1 MMLALRNPE
10 AASVDLVAVFQE
22 QCWARAHLYAEGEL
36 ELHDAVDELQNSA
49 MNNGLVAAIGQDAVQ
64 TMMADA
70 FGAVRE
76 RTNELATASAW
87 EFGEAYDDHRGVLDP
102 STVNE
107 LDLLLEQSDPARFGK
122 WMAFLTVAERR
133 AVCSMVAACQ

>member
-1 MMLALRNPE
+1 MMLALRNTE

-22 QCWARAHLYAEGEL
+22 QCWARAHLYFEGEL
-36 ELHDAVDELQNSA
+36 DLHDAVDELQNSA

-64 TMMADA
+64 AMMADA
-70 FGAVRE
+70 FGAVRK
-76 RTNELATASAW
+76 RTNILATASAW

-102 STVNE
+102 STVDE
-107 LDLLLEQSDPARFGK
+107 FDRLLEQGDPARFGK

-133 AVCSMVAACQ
+133 AVRSMVAACR